1 MSKDGSDAIDLCFS
15 LICLEMPGNLK
26 RDQET
31 EEDEEKEE
39 NIFLICFWKYEKGKL
54 ILCDYSENVF
64 FFLPCF
70 LLGEFIEYGW
80 NKIYIVSF
88 KLLVL
93 NIFF

>member
-39 NIFLICFWKYEKGKL
+39 NIFLIC
-54 ILCDYSENVF
+54 
-64 FFLPCF
+64 
-70 LLGEFIEYGW
+70 
-80 NKIYIVSF
+80 
-88 KLLVL
+88 
-93 NIFF
+93 